1 MAATCTGCSSA
12 PEGTAP
18 QGARFAHA
26 SEARFAR
33 LLDFYRL
40 RWEYE
45 PHTYA
50 LAWDETGAATESFTP
65 DFWLPDLRVYVEVT
79 VRRQAYTTRKNRKIR
94 RLRELY
100 PQVDIRSLY
109 RRDLDSLGLK
119 YAGRAARPVGRFH
132 ALRA

>member
-18 QGARFAHA
+18 RGARFAHS

-50 LAWDETGAATESFTP
+50 LAWDPSGAPTESFTP
-65 DFWLPDLRVYVEVT
+65 DFWLPDLGVYVEVT
-79 VRRQAYTTRKNRKIR
+79 VRRQAHTTKKNSKIR
-94 RLRELY
+94 RSRELY
-100 PQVDIRSLY
+100 HIDVRSLY
-109 RRDLDSLGLK
+109 KRDLDSLELK
-119 YAGRAARPVGRFH
+119 YAARAARLGGHFH